1 MSTSLCSRKN
11 NRIMP
16 PPKDVHILITCE
28 YFMFVLSCF
37 SRVWLFATQWTIS
50 HQAPLFMGF
59 SRQDYWSGL
68 PCSPPG
74 DLPNLGIE
82 PVSLTS
88 PALAGGFFITSTTWE
103 TREYV
108 IFYEKEELRLQ
119 IELKLLISWHWNEEI
134 TLDYSSEPNVITRVL
149 VNRRLEEEGMRGR
162 CEWFGKDSTCH
173 YWLWRQRKGS
183 QLKECRQS
191 QEIGK
196 DKEMDYPPESQEECS
211 LADPF

>member
-1 MSTSLCSRKN
+1 MLSHFSC
-11 NRIMP
+11 
-16 PPKDVHILITCE
+16 VQ
-28 YFMFVLSCF
+28 FFVTLWIAAC
-37 SRVWLFATQWTIS
+37 
-50 HQAPLFMGF
+50 QAPLSMRFF
-59 SRQDYWSGL
+59 RQECWSGL
-68 PCSPPG
+68 PSLPPG
-74 DLPNLGIE
+74 NLPDPGIE
-82 PVSLTS
+82 PLSLTS

-103 TREYV
+103 IREYV

-119 IELKLLISWHWNEEI
+119 IELKFLISWHWNEEI

-149 VNRRLEEEGMRGR
+149 VNRRVEEEGMRGR
-162 CEWFGKDSTCH
+162 CEWFDKDSTCH

-196 DKEMDYPPESQEECS
+196 DKEMDYPPASQEECS